1 MPRMGEWWVSLDCSV
16 GCLSRPC
23 AEDSAHYTKA
33 GQYPH
38 RPGVANR
45 IPSAY
50 CVRVKHFV
58 ALLLVL
64 AALLPAARAQNAGPD
79 DQYVVIYSLMEQADA
94 SAAADQPRQALAQY
108 LSVQADLQRF
118 ARVYPDWN
126 PRIVNFRLNYLAE
139 KISEVTQ
146 KLPVTNLIPATATAA
161 APPAAPGA
169 APGPLV
175 ADLQAQIGALHEQMQ
190 RMQADNSTLQSK
202 LREAL
207 GAQPAAIDARELAS
221 AQEKIRALM
230 KENDLLKV
238 SLSQGKTGPAPGP
251 AGAAGAAEAEADALR
266 QVQLALAEAN
276 RKLAEQTAR
285 AEQLARE
292 NQALQSRVQTLLA
305 SPDALQALREEND
318 VLKKQIAELKA
329 GSPAAAEDTRQSA
342 ELAEARKQIAALQSA
357 SAVSFLEKSA
367 LENRVHQLQIAA
379 VSSAP
384 VPGPGQAESEARLR
398 ELTQERDDLLA
409 KLGEAN
415 RELYG
420 SRKQN
425 AAARISE
432 LTDEVQRPARPA
444 GGGRGA
450 GHSLHAGGTG
460 PVPVSPRPSRP
471 TAMPRRN
478 PSRNCPAAPPNW
490 WPRRSIIFPPGQ
502 YDKAEDDYQKILQHD
517 QNNGL
522 VLANLATI
530 EMEQGKLDEAEKH
543 IKEAVAQSPNDAY
556 NLSVLGYLK
565 FRQEKYDEA
574 LDALSR
580 AAKLDP
586 RNPEIENYLGVTLGH
601 KGLRAQAETA
611 LRKALQL
618 DPNYGAAHNN
628 LAVVYLSQQP
638 PRLELARWHY
648 QKALDLGQP
657 HNPDLERM
665 LDAKGEPAATP

>member
-1 MPRMGEWWVSLDCSV
+1 MAP
-16 GCLSRPC
+16 LSFLCP
-23 AEDSAHYTKA
+23 S
-33 GQYPH
+33 
-38 RPGVANR
+38 VANR
-45 IPSAY
+45 IRYAY
-50 CVRVKHFV
+50 CVRVKHLV

-64 AALLPAARAQNAGPD
+64 AALLPATHAQNAGPD
-79 DQYVVIYSLMEQADA
+79 DQYVVIYSLMQQADA
-94 SAAADQPRQALAQY
+94 SASADQTQQALAQY

-139 KISEVTQ
+139 KIAEVTP

-161 APPAAPGA
+161 PAAPGA

-175 ADLQAQIGALHEQMQ
+175 ADLQAQVGALHEQMQ

-202 LREAL
+202 LQEAL

-251 AGAAGAAEAEADALR
+251 ASAAGVAEAESDTLR
-266 QVQLALAEAN
+266 QMQLALAEAN

-285 AEQLARE
+285 ADRLARE

-318 VLKKQIAELKA
+318 VLKKQIAEFKA
-329 GSPAAAEDTRQSA
+329 GSPAAAENTRQSA
-342 ELAEARKQIAALQSA
+342 ELAEARKQIVALQSA
-357 SAVSFLEKSA
+357 SVVSFLEKSA

-384 VPGPGQAESEARLR
+384 VPGPGQAESEARIR

-415 RELYG
+415 RALYG

-425 AAARISE
+425 AAARIGE
-432 LTDEVQRPARPA
+432 LTDEVQALR
-444 GGGRGA
+444 
-450 GHSLHAGGTG
+450 
-460 PVPVSPRPSRP
+460 SRLAVDEAQVIP
-471 TAMPRRN
+471 YTPEELALFRQ
-478 PSRNCPAAPPNW
+478 AAPQPAD
-490 WPRRSIIFPPGQ
+490 RDAQKKSIQELPSGAAQLVAEAQHYFSAGQ

-638 PRLELARWHY
+638 PRMELARWHY

-665 LDAKGEPAATP
+665 LDAKDAQVNPQ